1 MEVLPESSPLRRD
14 EESLVRFLEH
24 CQSRAIERGRPQFAS
39 ISLRVK
45 HISPLAVL
53 QSISEP
59 SSVHFY
65 MERPAEGE
73 AIAGAEE
80 AWREEFAGSSRFVDA
95 QSAIDDVTRNI
106 ICIGDLDHRLAGP
119 LFFFYYTFAD
129 EPET

>member
-1 MEVLPESSPLRRD
+1 MEVLPESSPPRRD
-14 EESLVRFLEH
+14 EESLVRFLEY

-65 MERPAEGE
+65 MERPAAGKPSLERKRLGE
-73 AIAGAEE
+73 KSLPGHP
-80 AWREEFAGSSRFVDA
+80 
-95 QSAIDDVTRNI
+95 
-106 ICIGDLDHRLAGP
+106 DL
-119 LFFFYYTFAD
+119 
-129 EPET
+129 